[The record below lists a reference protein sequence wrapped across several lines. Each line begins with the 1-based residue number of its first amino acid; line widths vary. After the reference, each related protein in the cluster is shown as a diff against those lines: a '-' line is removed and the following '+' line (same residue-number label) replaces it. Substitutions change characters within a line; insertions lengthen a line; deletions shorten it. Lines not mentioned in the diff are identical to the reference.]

1 MAILKLKE
9 LRLRRPG
16 DPNPHVIGTERYVRF
31 LQLQQ
36 ECTRFA
42 MAQQGQK

>member
-1 MAILKLKE
+1 MAILKLEE

-31 LQLQQ
+31 LQIQL